1 MHLHCIWKNNSFIDR
16 MIEKESLPISILAKD
31 ASVDL
36 ETDCNLICRLT
47 LAVFCKLFEF
57 HYKEFKFLSN
67 QDNES
72 IKMNFNRPDPRE
84 RGWHPTKARR
94 DVLGS
99 TSVQSARGSGWVAT
113 AGPTP
118 HSPVLS
124 VISWSTPTNR

>member
-16 MIEKESLPISILAKD
+16 MIEKESLPISILAKY

-36 ETDCNLICRLT
+36 DRDRLQLNSWLT

-72 IKMNFNRPDPRE
+72 INKF
-84 RGWHPTKARR
+84 
-94 DVLGS
+94 
-99 TSVQSARGSGWVAT
+99 
-113 AGPTP
+113 
-118 HSPVLS
+118 
-124 VISWSTPTNR
+124 

>member
-16 MIEKESLPISILAKD
+16 MIEKESLPISILAKN

-72 IKMNFNRPDPRE
+72 IKWILTGQTQGGGADTLPRQE
-84 RGWHPTKARR
+84 EMFWGVQVSKVQEEVDEWQQLGQHLT
-94 DVLGS
+94 VLY
-99 TSVQSARGSGWVAT
+99 
-113 AGPTP
+113 
-118 HSPVLS
+118 
-124 VISWSTPTNR
+124 

>member
-47 LAVFCKLFEF
+47 LTAFCKLFEF

-72 IKMNFNRPDPRE
+72 IKWILTGQTQGRGADTLPRQE
-84 RGWHPTKARR
+84 EMFWGVQVSKVQEEVDEWQQLGQHLA
-94 DVLGS
+94 VLYQ
-99 TSVQSARGSGWVAT
+99 V
-113 AGPTP
+113 
-118 HSPVLS
+118 
-124 VISWSTPTNR
+124 